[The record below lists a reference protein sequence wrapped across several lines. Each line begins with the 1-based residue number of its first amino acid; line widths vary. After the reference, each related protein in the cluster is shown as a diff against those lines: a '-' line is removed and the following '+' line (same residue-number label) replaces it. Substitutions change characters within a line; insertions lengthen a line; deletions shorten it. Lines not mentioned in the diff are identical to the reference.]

1 MKRQFILVMI
11 VLLLIAQTVH
21 AYGLAQYPWIF
32 ADKGTFDAYFIIG
45 EHAPAL
51 DVVSATELSSAL
63 SRYPKIKQQI
73 GSAIIDTEFNGN
85 IAMTNAIVIGSP
97 CENKIAAELEGN
109 PLQCDE
115 GLEAG
120 KGYVKFF
127 EDRRREFQQGE
138 KHYNQILITGKT
150 AEDRHKAAVWLANKP
165 DTWFSSEHIVMVE
178 RKLPKEKPK
187 EKQSTPVS
195 TTYETWKKQEE
206 TIATKPVEKQPDMTQ
221 QPVEKLPEMVQQP
234 VEKTVLKTYEFSTP
248 KKEILVVKMLRKFI
262 DFFN

>member
-1 MKRQFILVMI
+1 MKRQFILVMV
-11 VLLLIAQTVH
+11 VLLLIVQAVH

-32 ADKGTFDAYFIIG
+32 ADKGAFDVYFVIG

-63 SRYPKIKQQI
+63 SKYPKIKQQI
-73 GSAIIDTEFNGN
+73 GSAVLDTEISN
-85 IAMTNAIVIGSP
+85 IEMTNAIVIGSP
-97 CENKIAAELEGN
+97 CENKVAAELEGN
-109 PLQCDE
+109 PSQCDE

-187 EKQSTPVS
+187 EKQNTPVS
-195 TTYETWKKQEE
+195 ATYETWKKQEE

-221 QPVEKLPEMVQQP
+221 QPVEK
-234 VEKTVLKTYEFSTP
+234 TVLKTYEFSTP
-248 KKEILVVKMLRKFI
+248 KKEILVVRMMRKFI